1 MNAAGLTPYVGY
13 AAGGLTV
20 LSLVPQAIR
29 AFRTR
34 AVRDVSWGLIT
45 LLIASG
51 VLWIVYGL
59 LSSQLPVI
67 LTNVGVVTLAAIIL
81 VAKLRFR

>member
-1 MNAAGLTPYVGY
+1 MSATSLTPYVGY

-20 LSLVPQAIR
+20 LSLVPQAVR

-34 AVRDVSWGLIT
+34 QVHDISWGLIT

-51 VLWIVYGL
+51 VLWIAYGL

-67 LTNVGVVTLAAIIL
+67 LTNVGVVLLAGVIL
-81 VAKLRFR
+81 VAKIRFR